1 MRAAQDIEDAPAED
15 PPADRGKSG
24 KSGATVLAGWGRQP
38 VMRGSEVHP
47 SGLGEVPACLVP
59 PYLPRGM
66 GRSYGDAGLPAAGHR
81 AVNSSGLD
89 RFLSFDAGT
98 GILEAESGV
107 SLDRILRFFVPR
119 GWFLPVTP
127 GTTLVSLGGALASNV
142 HGKNHHRTGSIEK
155 FVEDLEVATPA
166 GTFACSPR
174 NNPDLFHAT
183 VGGYGLTGFITRVR
197 LRLKPI
203 RSSRVDC
210 RRIRAKGL
218 DDLFRLFGLHDA
230 GWEYSVA
237 WLDSLSRGRS
247 LGRGILMLGNHE
259 EPKHPGGIQGGES
272 PGGGTPGSMTREAG
286 TRSAAEAAYHS
297 LLRIPVRTRVKVP
310 FPMPGFLL
318 NPLLLAAFN
327 QVFYRF
333 SATGGPAAED
343 FDAFFYPLDRI
354 LDWNLLYGPSG
365 FFQYQCVI
373 PDPGEEGI
381 AACLSFLADNGL
393 GAFLSVLKR
402 CGDDEALLPF
412 CRRGYTLALDIP
424 NRGKETLRRLDRLDE
439 LVLRHG
445 GRVYLTKDARLSREA
460 FRAMYPERTAFMDTV
475 RKYNP
480 DGASKSRLAERL
492 GLWEA

>member
-1 MRAAQDIEDAPAED
+1 MRAAQDIKDAPAED
-15 PPADRGKSG
+15 PSAGPGTLGKP
-24 KSGATVLAGWGRQP
+24 GATVIAGWGRQP
-38 VMRGSEVHP
+38 VMRGAEVHP
-47 SGLGEVPACLVP
+47 SGLGEVPACLAA
-59 PYLPRGM
+59 PYLARGM
-66 GRSYGDAGLPAAGHR
+66 GRSYGDASLPASGHR
-81 AVNSSGLD
+81 AVNSACLD
-89 RFLSFDAGT
+89 RFLAFDAET

-107 SLDRILRFFVPR
+107 SLDRILRVFVPK

-127 GTTLVSLGGALASNV
+127 GTTMVSLGGALASNV
-142 HGKNHHRTGSIEK
+142 HGKNHHRSGSIEK

-183 VGGYGLTGFITRVR
+183 VGGYGLTGFITKAR

-210 RRIRAKGL
+210 QRIRAKGL
-218 DDLFRLFGLHDA
+218 DDLFRLFGRHDA

-237 WLDSLSRGRS
+237 WLDSLARGRS

-259 EPKHPGGIQGGES
+259 EPEGAGKASEGGAQAA
-272 PGGGTPGSMTREAG
+272 GTSGAGTRGTG
-286 TRSAAEAAYHS
+286 TRSAADEAFHS
-297 LLRIPVRTRVKVP
+297 LLQIPVRTRVKVP
-310 FPMPGFLL
+310 FPMPGILL
-318 NPLLLAAFN
+318 NPILLAAFN

-354 LDWNLLYGPSG
+354 LDWNLLYGPAG
-365 FFQYQCVI
+365 FFQYQCAI

-381 AACLSFLADNGL
+381 AACLAYLADNGL

-402 CGDDEALLPF
+402 CGDDEALMPF

-424 NRGKETLRRLDRLDE
+424 NRGKETLRLLDRLDD
-439 LVLRHG
+439 LVIRHG

-460 FRAMYPERTAFMDTV
+460 FRAMYPEWRAFMDTA

-480 DGASKSRLAERL
+480 EGASNSRMAERL
-492 GLWEA
+492 GLWET

>member
-1 MRAAQDIEDAPAED
+1 MRAAQDIENALVGQGKPEAP
-15 PPADRGKSG
+15 
-24 KSGATVLAGWGRQP
+24 GATVIAGWGRQP
-38 VMRGSEVHP
+38 VMRGAEVHP
-47 SGLGEVPACLVP
+47 FRLGDVPACLVP

-66 GRSYGDAGLPAAGHR
+66 GRSYGDASLPAPGHR
-81 AVNSSGLD
+81 AVNSSCLD
-89 RFLSFDAGT
+89 RFLSFDPET

-107 SLDRILRFFVPR
+107 SLDRILRVFVPK

-127 GTTLVSLGGALASNV
+127 GTTMVSLGGALASNV
-142 HGKNHHRTGSIEK
+142 HGKNHHLSGSIER

-166 GTFACSPR
+166 GTFLCSPR

-183 VGGYGLTGFITRVR
+183 VGGYGLTGFITKAR

-210 RRIRAKGL
+210 QRIRAKGL
-218 DDLFRLFGLHDA
+218 DDLFRLLGRHDA

-237 WLDSLSRGRS
+237 WLDSLARGRS

-259 EPKHPGGIQGGES
+259 EPKRPGGI
-272 PGGGTPGSMTREAG
+272 PDAG
-286 TRSAAEAAYHS
+286 TRSAADAAFHS
-297 LLRIPVRTRVKVP
+297 LLKVPVRTRVKVP

-333 SATGGPAAED
+333 SATGGPAAEE

-354 LDWNLLYGPSG
+354 LDWNLLYGSSG

-381 AACLSFLADNGL
+381 AACLAFLADNGL

-402 CGDDEALLPF
+402 CGDDDALMPF

-424 NRGKETLRRLDRLDE
+424 NRGQETLRKLDRLDE
-439 LVLRHG
+439 LVIRHR

-460 FRAMYPERTAFMDTV
+460 FRAMYPERAAFMETV

-480 DGASKSRLAERL
+480 DGASKSRMAERL